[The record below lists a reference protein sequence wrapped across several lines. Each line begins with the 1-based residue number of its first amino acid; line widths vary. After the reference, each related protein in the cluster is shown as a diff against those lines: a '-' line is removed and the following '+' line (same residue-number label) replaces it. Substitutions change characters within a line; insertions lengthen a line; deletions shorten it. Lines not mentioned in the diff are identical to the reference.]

1 MKEKNFY
8 KKHIT
13 FFSRK
18 GSLALFLCF
27 LVFIF
32 LFTFSCTPIEDS
44 SLSPDNDTA
53 SDKSTVNEA
62 GEESINSDDNQD
74 SDIEDSSAAGE
85 NDADN
90 DQSEEIEDETK
101 NGEVT
106 INVYYADTMGEYLVG
121 EARIVSSKN
130 KYIDALNE
138 LIKLPIDSS
147 LFQLVPDSTKINS
160 ITVENGLAKVDFSKE
175 FIEDKFQGDTADI
188 LLIYSIVNTLTEF
201 QEVNSVSLYIDGEK
215 LDILGEIDIKDPIFR
230 KSDLIK

>member
-18 GSLALFLCF
+18 GPPVLFLCF

-44 SLSPDNDTA
+44 SLSSDNDTA

-85 NDADN
+85 ND
-90 DQSEEIEDETK
+90 QSEEIEDETK
-101 NGEVT
+101 TGEIT
-106 INVYYADTMGEYLVG
+106 INVYYADNMGEYLVG
-121 EARIVSSKN
+121 EARVVSSEN
-130 KYIDALNE
+130 KYVDALNE

-147 LFQLVPDSTKINS
+147 LYQLVPENTKINS
-160 ITVENGLAKVDFSKE
+160 ITVENGLAKVDLSKD
-175 FIEDKFQGDTADI
+175 FIEDRFQGDTVDI

-215 LDILGEIDIKDPIFR
+215 LDILGELDIKDPIFR
-230 KSDLIK
+230 RSDLIK

>member
-18 GSLALFLCF
+18 GPLVLFLCF

-44 SLSPDNDTA
+44 SLSSDNDTA

-85 NDADN
+85 ND
-90 DQSEEIEDETK
+90 QSEEIEDETK
-101 NGEVT
+101 TGEIT
-106 INVYYADTMGEYLVG
+106 INVYYADNMGEYLVG
-121 EARIVSSKN
+121 EARVVSSEN
-130 KYIDALNE
+130 KYVDALNE

-147 LFQLVPDSTKINS
+147 LYQLVPENTKINS
-160 ITVENGLAKVDFSKE
+160 ITVENGLAKVDLSKD
-175 FIEDKFQGDTADI
+175 FIEDRFQGDTVDI

-215 LDILGEIDIKDPIFR
+215 LDILGELDIKDPIFR
-230 KSDLIK
+230 RSDLIK